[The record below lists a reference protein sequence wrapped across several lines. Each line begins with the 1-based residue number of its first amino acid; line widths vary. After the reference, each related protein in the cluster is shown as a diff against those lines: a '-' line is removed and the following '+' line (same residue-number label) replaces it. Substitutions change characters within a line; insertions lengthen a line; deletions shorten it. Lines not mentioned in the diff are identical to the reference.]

1 MGNTINATE
10 TVTIEIVVEELERK
24 TAPSGLAA
32 LD

>member
-1 MGNTINATE
+1 MRHEETI
-10 TVTIEIVVEELERK
+10 VTIDVNVEELESK